1 MLPPDLEGLLERVR
15 FRDPAAARARISELA
30 TDPADLLTL
39 ERLAPRL
46 EESLSAC
53 PDCDGAANNLNRFV
67 HAFGSRRQL
76 FQVFSEH
83 PAALDSLIQV
93 ISASQYLA
101 DVLVRNPEYF
111 EFLTDRTRL
120 ETSKSVET
128 MSDELQATCSPF
140 HTIEAR
146 LDATRRFRRREILR
160 IGAADLRGIID
171 FTQITRQ
178 LSLVADAVVA
188 HCLETISEGTPSTGL
203 IVLALGKLGGE
214 ELNYS
219 SDIDLIFVTERE
231 DRIDA
236 ATALAQSLT
245 RALSDVSAEGFLY
258 RVDLLLRPY
267 GSSGAMVVS
276 SGRFENYLRAEAH
289 PAERQA
295 MLKARVIAGEK
306 GAGSRL
312 LERVAPLLRINI
324 STDSPRHQVRELKD
338 RIERQLR
345 TRDQER
351 GHVKLGPGGIR
362 DIEFI
367 AQALQLEHADSRPEI
382 LTSNTLR
389 ALNQL
394 SRAGLLASQDA
405 TALHESY
412 LFQRIIEHRLQL
424 MDNQQVHRLPRN
436 PSDLKRLARTMGF
449 SGNREID
456 EFQEAYNAHIRKVRA
471 IFERILP

>member
-1 MLPPDLEGLLERVR
+1 MLPPDLEDLLKRVR

-30 TDPADLLTL
+30 TDPADLLAL

-53 PDCDGAANNLNRFV
+53 PDCDRAINNLNRFV
-67 HAFGSRRQL
+67 HASGSRRQI

-111 EFLTDRTRL
+111 EFLTHRTRL
-120 ETSKSVET
+120 QTPKTAET
-128 MSDELQATCSPF
+128 MRDELRATCSAF
-140 HTIEAR
+140 SFIEAR
-146 LDATRRFRRREILR
+146 LDATRRFRRREFLR
-160 IGAADLRGIID
+160 IGAGDLHGILD
-171 FTQITRQ
+171 FRETTRQ
-178 LSLVADAVVA
+178 LSLLADAVVA
-188 HCLETISEGTPSTGL
+188 HCLEIISEGDKATGL
-203 IVLALGKLGGE
+203 MVLALGKLGGG

-231 DRIDA
+231 DRIEA
-236 ATALAQSLT
+236 ATLLAQSLT
-245 RALSDVSAEGFLY
+245 RVLSEVSSEGFLY

-267 GSSGAMVVS
+267 GASGAMVVS
-276 SGRFENYLRAEAH
+276 SGRFEKYLRAEAH

-306 GAGSRL
+306 GPGLRL
-312 LERVAPLLRINI
+312 LERAGPLLRI
-324 STDSPRHQVRELKD
+324 DAGSPRRQVRELKD

-345 TRDQER
+345 TRGQE
-351 GHVKLGPGGIR
+351 GDHVKLARGGIR

-367 AQALQLEHADSRPEI
+367 AQALQLEHAGARPEI
-382 LTSNTLR
+382 LTSNTQG
-389 ALNQL
+389 ALEKL
-394 SRAGLLASQDA
+394 SRAGLLASRDA
-405 TALHESY
+405 ADLHESY
-412 LFQRIIEHRLQL
+412 LFLRTIEHRLQL

-449 SGNREID
+449 SGNHEVD
-456 EFQEAYNAHIRKVRA
+456 EFRESYEARVRKVRA